1 MDEKSKGDSKLS
13 SNNTTSFKSINTEGA
28 NTEETVSVFA
38 EGLPSWDIVPPQL
51 LVRRKRQK

>member
-1 MDEKSKGDSKLS
+1 MDEQYKGDSKLS
-13 SNNTTSFKSINTEGA
+13 SKNTTPFKSINTEEDFS
-28 NTEETVSVFA
+28 EEPMSVFA

>member
-1 MDEKSKGDSKLS
+1 MDEKYKGNSKLS
-13 SNNTTSFKSINTEGA
+13 SNNATPFKSV
-28 NTEETVSVFA
+28 NTEEDNTEEPVSVFA

>member
-1 MDEKSKGDSKLS
+1 MDEKYKGDSKLS
-13 SNNTTSFKSINTEGA
+13 SNNTTPLKSINTEEDI
-28 NTEETVSVFA
+28 TEEPMSVFA

>member
-1 MDEKSKGDSKLS
+1 MDEKYKGDSEIS
-13 SNNTTSFKSINTEGA
+13 SNNTTPFKSINTEEDV
-28 NTEETVSVFA
+28 TEEPMSVFA

>member
-1 MDEKSKGDSKLS
+1 MDEKYKGDSKPS
-13 SNNTTSFKSINTEGA
+13 SNNTTPFKSINTEGA

>member
-1 MDEKSKGDSKLS
+1 MDEKYKGDSKLS
-13 SNNTTSFKSINTEGA
+13 SNNTTPFKSINTEDV
-28 NTEETVSVFA
+28 TEEPMSVFA

>member
-13 SNNTTSFKSINTEGA
+13 SNNTTPFKSINTEEDII
-28 NTEETVSVFA
+28 EEPMSVFA

>member
-1 MDEKSKGDSKLS
+1 MDEKYKGDSKLS
-13 SNNTTSFKSINTEGA
+13 SNNTTPFKSINTE
-28 NTEETVSVFA
+28 EPMSVFA

>member
-13 SNNTTSFKSINTEGA
+13 SNNTTPFKSINTGEDI
-28 NTEETVSVFA
+28 TEEPMSVFA

>member
-1 MDEKSKGDSKLS
+1 MDEKYKADSKLS
-13 SNNTTSFKSINTEGA
+13 SNNTTPFKSINTEGD

>member
-1 MDEKSKGDSKLS
+1 MDTKFKGDSVAS
-13 SNNTTSFKSINTEGA
+13 SNNTTPFKSINIKE
-28 NTEETVSVFA
+28 NNHEEPISVFA

>member
-13 SNNTTSFKSINTEGA
+13 SNNTTPFKSIT
-28 NTEETVSVFA
+28 TEEDVTEEPMSVFA